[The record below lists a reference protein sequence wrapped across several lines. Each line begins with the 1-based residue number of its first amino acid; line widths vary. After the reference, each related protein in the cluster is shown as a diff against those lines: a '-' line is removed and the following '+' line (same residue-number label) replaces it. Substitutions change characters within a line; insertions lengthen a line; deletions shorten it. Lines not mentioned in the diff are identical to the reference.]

1 MPGKKYFLNL
11 TGAVLLGIVT
21 LVVAAVAVLLML
33 PLIMPFFA
41 AMLPFLAG
49 AFLVIVAIIIVWML
63 LYAAATVGVAV
74 YYAIRHPMEVNR
86 DSGSY
91 DIDKVKESGK
101 RQKGGSA
108 PAKKEEEE

>member
-41 AMLPFLAG
+41 AMLPFIAG
-49 AFLVIVAIIIVWML
+49 ALLVIVAIVVVWML

-74 YYAIRHPMEVNR
+74 YYALAHPMQVNR
-86 DSGSY
+86 ESPPY
-91 DIDKVKESGK
+91 DIGKVSESGL
-101 RQKGGSA
+101 RQKGGTA
-108 PAKKEEEE
+108 RRNKKGK